1 MDHDDN
7 NDNIENYRKSNLY
20 REFASSVPKKKIYG
34 SLFFILYI
42 LSLDYEKILFWFKK
56 LIFLK

>member
-42 LSLDYEKILFWFKK
+42 LSLDYEKNIIL
-56 LIFLK
+56 I